1 MMLESFGRDGLMK
14 SIIMNSIFVVVIYR
28 GYFIMTYL
36 CSKNIIKED

>member
-14 SIIMNSIFVVVIYR
+14 SIIMNSIFVVVIYG
-28 GYFIMTYL
+28 GYFILTYL